1 MRYALYGE
9 RSRSLLT
16 YQARPLVHDNRA
28 ELEYL
33 FPAARVVAV
42 TDADLAACSPLAPM
56 PIAEHPGMAPVRFP
70 LDRRDFR

>member
-9 RSRSLLT
+9 HSRSLLT
-16 YQARPLVHDNRA
+16 FQARPLVHDNRA

-33 FPAARVVAV
+33 FPRARVVAV
-42 TDADLAACSPLAPM
+42 TDADLAACSPLEPM
-56 PIAEHPGMAPVRFP
+56 PIREHPGMATVSFP